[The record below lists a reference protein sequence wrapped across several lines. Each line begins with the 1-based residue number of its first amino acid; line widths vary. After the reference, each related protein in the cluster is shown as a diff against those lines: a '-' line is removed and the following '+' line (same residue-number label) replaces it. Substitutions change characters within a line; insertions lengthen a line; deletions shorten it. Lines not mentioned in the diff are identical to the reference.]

1 MPISEIQAHLVKP
14 QETRKATISAVYLGI
29 CTLVM
34 FVAFKPAQNLI
45 SRLFH
50 NLGYEFLGKISLISL
65 YLLFGLFS
73 IITP

>member
-1 MPISEIQAHLVKP
+1 
-14 QETRKATISAVYLGI
+14 
-29 CTLVM
+29 M
-34 FVAFKPAQNLI
+34 FIAFKPAQNLI

-73 IITP
+73 IITPRMITRFKLKYLIILSCALYGPFDLNVFVL